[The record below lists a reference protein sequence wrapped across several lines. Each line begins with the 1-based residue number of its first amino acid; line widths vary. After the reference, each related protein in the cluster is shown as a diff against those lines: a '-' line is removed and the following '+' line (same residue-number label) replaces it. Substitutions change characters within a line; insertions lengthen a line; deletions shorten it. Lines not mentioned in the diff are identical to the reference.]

1 MNPAMSARSWA
12 VTAVGSLL
20 LTGASTAAVTPWA
33 SAEGANP
40 TVASSEAVATLQRAS
55 QAARSQPYSG
65 TQFLSAWTR
74 GATTSVVVNVIHV
87 PGRGSLVQVPATAD
101 GVGASILESDSGPS
115 AADGPAGLDGSA
127 AALPGLDAEPLALL
141 QRNYDVSMAPAG
153 SCAGRPASVVEVR
166 RRGVDASLA
175 GRFWVDQ
182 RTGLVLRREVFDTQ
196 GRTVRASAFGTVD
209 TDAVPT
215 MSGKLPPT
223 SAKASGESL
232 SAGRLNAMR
241 STGWT
246 APDRLGADLELYDTR
261 ATGAGRN
268 QTLHLSYSDGLSTLS
283 LFEQP
288 GRLDAAAVRGWRR
301 ERIGAADVFVNDTL
315 PQRVAWAGNGTVYTM
330 VADAPGEMIDA
341 VVAALPHEPE
351 PARGVL
357 ARMRHGLV
365 RVGSWLNP
373 FG

>member
-65 TQFLSAWTR
+65 TQVLSAWTR

-87 PGRGSLVQVPATAD
+87 PGRGSLVEVPATAD

-232 SAGRLNAMR
+232 SAGRLNAH
-241 STGWT
+241 
-246 APDRLGADLELYDTR
+246 LELYDTR
-261 ATGAGRN
+261 ARGAGRN

-283 LFEQP
+283 LFEQRQRGQPIGVAQVQRLVSTCAGCP
-288 GRLDAAAVRGWRR
+288 GVVQLQVRTQPVRGRPPGGAH
-301 ERIGAADVFVNDTL
+301 RIQPV
-315 PQRVAWAGNGTVYTM
+315 
-330 VADAPGEMIDA
+330 
-341 VVAALPHEPE
+341 
-351 PARGVL
+351 
-357 ARMRHGLV
+357 
-365 RVGSWLNP
+365 S
-373 FG
+373 

>member
-115 AADGPAGLDGSA
+115 AADGPAGLDGSPA
-127 AALPGLDAEPLALL
+127 VLPGLDAEPLALL

-153 SCAGRPASVVEVR
+153 SCAG
-166 RRGVDASLA
+166 
-175 GRFWVDQ
+175 
-182 RTGLVLRREVFDTQ
+182 
-196 GRTVRASAFGTVD
+196 RASAFGTVD

-283 LFEQP
+283 LFEQR

>member
-33 SAEGANP
+33 SAAGATP

-65 TQFLSAWTR
+65 TQVLSAWTR

-87 PGRGSLVQVPATAD
+87 PGRGSLVEVP
-101 GVGASILESDSGPS
+101 
-115 AADGPAGLDGSA
+115 
-127 AALPGLDAEPLALL
+127 
-141 QRNYDVSMAPAG
+141 APAG

-283 LFEQP
+283 LFEQR
-288 GRLDAAAVRGWRR
+288 GRLDAAAV
-301 ERIGAADVFVNDTL
+301 AQV
-315 PQRVAWAGNGTVYTM
+315 QRLVSTCAGC
-330 VADAPGEMIDA
+330 PG
-341 VVAALPHEPE
+341 VV
-351 PARGVL
+351 
-357 ARMRHGLV
+357 
-365 RVGSWLNP
+365 
-373 FG
+373 